1 VTSATALA
9 RAPCGI
15 LGSRGTSATR
25 CVDRLALIRRA
36 AKLRERRR
44 AAADD
49 ADAELRRLI
58 CEGFEQHI
66 PGEKLAEAAGLS
78 VPRVYQI
85 RDKRR

>member
-1 VTSATALA
+1 
-9 RAPCGI
+9 
-15 LGSRGTSATR
+15 
-25 CVDRLALIRRA
+25 VDRLALIRRA

-44 AAADD
+44 AATDN

-58 CEGFEQHI
+58 CDGFEQHI

-85 RDKRR
+85 RDGP